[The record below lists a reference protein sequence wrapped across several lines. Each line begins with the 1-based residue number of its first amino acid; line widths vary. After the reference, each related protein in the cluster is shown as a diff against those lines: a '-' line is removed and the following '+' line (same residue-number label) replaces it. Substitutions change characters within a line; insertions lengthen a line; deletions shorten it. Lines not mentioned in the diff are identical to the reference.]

1 MHWVHNLAVSKTT
14 PLMLLDDPYRTYF
27 IFGAVNLAGAVAA
40 YWLPETKGVSV
51 IVFCFLTTLFWR
63 ICASPENRD

>member
-27 IFGAVNLAGAVAA
+27 IFGSINLVGAVAA
-40 YWLPETKGVSV
+40 YWLPETKGVSLV
-51 IVFCFLTTLFWR
+51 VFLACSSRWQ
-63 ICASPENRD
+63 ICALSP